1 VNPNPNNRPFDR
13 LLAVFAHPDDEA
25 FSSGGVLAAAHDRG
39 VEITLVCA
47 TRGEAGEILVPELA
61 TPENLGEV
69 REGELRRAMDA
80 VGIADVRFLDYR
92 DSGMIGT
99 SENEDPRALMQ
110 APTAEVVDRVARVI
124 RELHPAVVLTF
135 GPDGFY
141 GHPDHLAV
149 SRATTDAVLAVGEEA
164 DGRRVRALYYTTMP
178 RERFREIAE
187 RPNSRWS
194 DITPEQL
201 ATMGTPLAEITTIVD
216 VGPFVERKR
225 AAMAAH
231 RTQFGDSGPL
241 HELPR
246 DEVDLWLGREHFVR
260 AALPWDD
267 PAAPFDPFPLLSSV
281 PETFRPAELVEESL
295 SD

>member
-1 VNPNPNNRPFDR
+1 VNAIPNNRPFDR

-25 FSSGGVLAAAHDRG
+25 FSSGGILSAAHDRG
-39 VEITLVCA
+39 IEITLVCA

-69 REGELRRAMDA
+69 REGELRRAMEA

-99 SENEDPRALMQ
+99 PENEDPRALMQ
-110 APTAEVVDRVARVI
+110 APEIDVVDRITGVI
-124 RELHPAVVLTF
+124 GELRPDVVLTF

-149 SRATTDAVLAVGEEA
+149 YRATTAAVLAEGEARVGWSA
-164 DGRRVRALYYTTMP
+164 RALYYSTMP
-178 RERFREIAE
+178 RERFQEIAE
-187 RPNSRWS
+187 QPNSRFS

-201 ATMGTPLAEITTIVD
+201 ARMGTPLAEITTIVD
-216 VGPFVERKR
+216 VGPYVERKR

-231 RTQFGDSGPL
+231 RTQFGDGGPL
-241 HELPR
+241 RELPR
-246 DEVDLWLGREHFVR
+246 DEADLWLSREHFVR
-260 AALPWDD
+260 VELPWDD
-267 PAAPFDPFPLLSSV
+267 PVAPFDPFPLLSAT
-281 PETFRPAELVEESL
+281 PLTHRPSERAEESL
-295 SD
+295 SG